1 MFYETDENDHGLRH
15 DPFKAIVS
23 PRPIGWIGT
32 LSSDGTP
39 NLAPYSYFNAIGDG
53 PKMVMFASDGRK
65 DTVTNAEATGE
76 FSASLASRVH
86 AEKVNASSVDA
97 PAHIDE
103 FQYAGLTAAPGKLI
117 SAPHVREAFSAL
129 ECRVVDIFRPRTLS
143 GGQSGYILVIGQ
155 VVGIHIDPSIIAD
168 GKIDMVKAAP
178 LARLGYRDYSDGAL
192 TFEMTRPTWD
202 EDEQGAS

>member
-1 MFYETDENDHGLRH
+1 MFYEAHENDHGLRH
-15 DPFKAIVS
+15 DPFKALVS

-32 LSSDGTP
+32 LSADGAP

-65 DTVTNAEATGE
+65 DTVTNVEATGE

-86 AEKVNASSVDA
+86 AEKVNASSVNA

-103 FQYAGLTAAPGKLI
+103 FQYAGLTAAPGRLI
-117 SAPHVREAFSAL
+117 DAPHVREAFAAL
-129 ECRVVDIFRPRTLS
+129 ECKVVDIFSPKTLS
-143 GGQSGYILVIGQ
+143 GGVSDYILVIGQ
-155 VVGIHIDPSIIAD
+155 VVGIHIDEAVIKD
-168 GKIDMVKAAP
+168 GRIDMAKAAP
-178 LARLGYRDYSDGAL
+178 LARLGYRDYSDGAA

-202 EDEQGAS
+202 EDG

>member
-1 MFYETDENDHGLRH
+1 MFYETHENDHGLRH
-15 DPFKAIVS
+15 DPFKALVS

-32 LSSDGTP
+32 LSADGAP

-65 DTVTNAEATGE
+65 DTVTNVEATGE

-86 AEKVNASSVDA
+86 AEKVNASSVNA

-117 SAPHVREAFSAL
+117 DAPHVREAFAAL
-129 ECRVVDIFRPRTLS
+129 ECKVVDIFSPKTLS
-143 GGQSGYILVIGQ
+143 GGISDYILVIGQ
-155 VVGIHIDPSIIAD
+155 VVGIHIDEAVIKD
-168 GKIDMVKAAP
+168 GRIDMAKAAP
-178 LARLGYRDYSDGAL
+178 LARLGYRDYSDGAA

-202 EDEQGAS
+202 EDG